1 LPGEDRIKVLKAIS
15 DPDTWA
21 KINKVAKSPAV
32 AKGLMGVTAEVPEM
46 PANALAPQQQNQN
59 ALAR

>member
-1 LPGEDRIKVLKAIS
+1 LKAIS

-32 AKGLMGVTAEVPEM
+32 AKGLMGVTADVPEM
-46 PANALAPQQQNQN
+46 PVNVLAPQQQNQN
-59 ALAR
+59 ALAQ